1 MTITRPSTALAP
13 VCYSDA
19 MEDIFDTVV
28 VRAAG
33 IYADHPLA
41 GVLSGRSNI
50 IELTERSHD
59 AALKQEPSGGFTH
72 SQKAALA
79 CRMARLNRNAEL
91 AYHYESMV
99 EEGDALI
106 ADPSFDGADNARL
119 KAVIRHTDL
128 VTRSPKDAAAGDI
141 AALKA
146 AGIPEEDIVRLSEL
160 IAFVNYQVRV
170 VAGLRLMVAA
180 S

>member
-1 MTITRPSTALAP
+1 
-13 VCYSDA
+13 
-19 MEDIFDTVV
+19 MEDIFNTVV

-33 IYADHPLA
+33 ISADHPLA

-79 CRMARLNRNAEL
+79 CRMARLNLDGEL
-91 AYHYESMV
+91 ASHYENMV
-99 EEGDALI
+99 GAGEALI
-106 ADPSFDGADNARL
+106 AEPGFDGADNACL

-128 VTRSPKDAAAGDI
+128 VTRNPKDAVAGDI
-141 AALKA
+141 TALQAARITEA
-146 AGIPEEDIVRLSEL
+146 DIVRLSGL

-170 VAGLRLMVAA
+170 VAGLRLMVAV

>member
-1 MTITRPSTALAP
+1 

-19 MEDIFDTVV
+19 MENIFDTLV

-33 IYADHPLA
+33 ISADHPLA
-41 GVLSGRSNI
+41 GVLSGRGTI
-50 IELTERSHD
+50 IELTERSQH
-59 AALKQEPSGGFTH
+59 ATLKPEPAGGLTH
-72 SQKAALA
+72 SERAALA
-79 CRMARLNRNAEL
+79 CRMALLNLDGEL
-91 AYHYESMV
+91 ASHYESML
-99 EEGDALI
+99 EAADASI
-106 ADPSFDGADNARL
+106 ADPSFNGADNVRL
-119 KAVIRHTDL
+119 KAIIRHTDL

-141 AALKA
+141 AALKT
-146 AGIPEEDIVRLSEL
+146 AGVPEDDIVRLSEL

>member
-1 MTITRPSTALAP
+1 
-13 VCYSDA
+13 

-33 IYADHPLA
+33 IYTDHPLA

-50 IELTERSHD
+50 IELTEKSHD
-59 AALKQEPSGGFTH
+59 AALKPEPSGGLTH
-72 SQKAALA
+72 SERAALA
-79 CRMARLNRNAEL
+79 CRMTRLNRSGEL
-91 AYHYESMV
+91 TSHYESMV
-99 EEGDALI
+99 DAGDALI

-119 KAVIRHTDL
+119 KAIIRHPDL
-128 VTRSPKDAAAGDI
+128 VTLSPKDAVAGDI

-146 AGIPEEDIVRLSEL
+146 AGILEQDIVRLSEL

-170 VAGLRLMVAA
+170 VAGLRLMWRLYE
-180 S
+180 

>member
-1 MTITRPSTALAP
+1 
-13 VCYSDA
+13 

-33 IYADHPLA
+33 ISTGHPLA
-41 GVLSGRSNI
+41 GVLSGRGGI
-50 IELTERSHD
+50 IELTEKSHD
-59 AALKQEPSGGFTH
+59 AALKPEPSGGLTH
-72 SQKAALA
+72 SERAALA
-79 CRMARLNRNAEL
+79 CRMARLNLDGEL
-91 AYHYESMV
+91 ASHYESMV
-99 EEGDALI
+99 EAGDASI
-106 ADPSFDGADNARL
+106 ADPRSDGLNDGRL
-119 KAVIRHTDL
+119 KAIIRHTDL
-128 VTRSPKDAAAGDI
+128 VTRSPKDAAAGDV

-146 AGIPEEDIVRLSEL
+146 AGILEQDVVRLSEL

>member
-1 MTITRPSTALAP
+1 
-13 VCYSDA
+13 

-33 IYADHPLA
+33 ISAGHPLA
-41 GVLSGRSNI
+41 GVLSGRGGI
-50 IELTERSHD
+50 IELTEKSHN
-59 AALKQEPSGGFTH
+59 AALKPEPSGGLTH
-72 SQKAALA
+72 SERAALA
-79 CRMARLNRNAEL
+79 CRVARLNLDGEL
-91 AYHYESMV
+91 ASHYESMV
-99 EEGDALI
+99 EAGDASI
-106 ADPSFDGADNARL
+106 AYPSFDGADDARL
-119 KAVIRHTDL
+119 KAIIGHTDL

-146 AGIPEEDIVRLSEL
+146 AGILEQDIVRLAEL
-160 IAFVNYQVRV
+160 IAFVNYQVRL